1 MQAKRIIPCLDVKA
15 GRVVKGINFLELR
28 DAGDPVE
35 QAQIYDAQ
43 GADEL
48 VFLDITAS
56 HEGRDTMV
64 DVVRRTAE
72 CCFMPLTV
80 GGGIK
85 TVNDMRALLNA
96 GADKVSINTSAII
109 NPDLIKS
116 GAEKF
121 GSQCIVVAIDS
132 RKISGNTRVNIEE
145 AHQINFKWDISRVAV
160 DENSKWEVYIHG
172 GRTKTGIDTIKWAK
186 HVAKQGAGEILLTSM
201 DTDGT
206 KNGYDSDLL
215 ATVADAV
222 SIPLI
227 ASGGAG
233 TSQHFYDALTI
244 GKADAVLAA
253 SVFHFKEMTIAD
265 AKKYLFD
272 KGLQIRLT

>member
-1 MQAKRIIPCLDVKA
+1 MQAKRIIPCLDVKS

-56 HEGRDTMV
+56 HEGRDTMI

-85 TVNDMRALLNA
+85 SVEDMRALLQA
-96 GADKVSINTSAII
+96 GADKVSINTSAIV
-109 NPDLIKS
+109 NPQLIEDGSKRF
-116 GAEKF
+116 GA
-121 GSQCIVVAIDS
+121 QCIVVAIDA
-132 RKISGNTRVNIEE
+132 RNISGSTRVNSAE
-145 AHQINFKWDISRVAV
+145 AHPVKFDWDISEVAV
-160 DENSKWEVYIHG
+160 DENSIWEVFIHG
-172 GRTKTGIDTIKWAK
+172 GRTQTGIDAIKWVK
-186 HVAKQGAGEILLTSM
+186 YVAERGAGEILLTSM
-201 DTDGT
+201 DADGT
-206 KNGYDSDLL
+206 KAGYDNEILS
-215 ATVADAV
+215 AVADTV

-233 TSQHFYDALTI
+233 NLEHFYDALTK

-253 SVFHFKEMTIAD
+253 SIFHFKEYTIAES
-265 AKKYLFD
+265 KKYLSE
-272 KGLQIRLT
+272 KGIPIRLT